1 MNKRLLIIFTCSLL
15 ALSLYSQT
23 SVEQL
28 YRTFSKESNVEKVNL
43 NELAMFM
50 MRPFSNNDTES
61 KITSISV
68 LSLEDC
74 SPEVKERFNKT
85 ALNFN
90 DKDYELFVSSNEENE
105 KVRIFLKFQKD
116 FIREMVILSMG
127 DEPAMVQLKGKIS
140 PSEIDKMKNGRK

>member
-15 ALSLYSQT
+15 VLSLYSQT

-127 DEPAMVQLKGKIS
+127 DEPAKVQLKGKIS
-140 PSEIDKMKNGRK
+140 PSEIESMSNGRK

>member
-15 ALSLYSQT
+15 VLSLYSQT

-74 SPEVKERFNKT
+74 SLEVKERFNKT

>member
-74 SPEVKERFNKT
+74 SPEVKERFNKI

>member
-23 SVEQL
+23 SIEQL

>member
-23 SVEQL
+23 SIEQL

-74 SPEVKERFNKT
+74 SPEVKERFKKT

>member
-90 DKDYELFVSSNEENE
+90 DKNYELFVSSNEENE

>member
-15 ALSLYSQT
+15 VLSLYSQT

-116 FIREMVILSMG
+116 FIREMVILSME

>member
-140 PSEIDKMKNGRK
+140 PSEIDKIKNGRK

>member
-116 FIREMVILSMG
+116 FIREMVILSME

>member
-15 ALSLYSQT
+15 VLSLYSQT

-116 FIREMVILSMG
+116 FFREMVILSMG